1 MVDELLGDP
10 SFVVP
15 QKETRFLFATGMDDS
30 DEVIAEVEPI
40 SAVSVAS
47 AVCANVVA
55 ECGVERL
62 DEHRF
67 FKFML
72 SIRSDLGATAE
83 VAKDTST

>member
-1 MVDELLGDP
+1 MLDELLGDP

-30 DEVIAEVEPI
+30 DEDIAEVEPI
-40 SAVSVAS
+40 SAASVAS
-47 AVCANVVA
+47 EVCANVA
-55 ECGVERL
+55 ECVERL

-83 VAKDTST
+83 VAKDTSN

>member
-30 DEVIAEVEPI
+30 DEVIADVEPI
-40 SAVSVAS
+40 SAASVSS
-47 AVCANVVA
+47 AVCANLAV
-55 ECGVERL
+55 CVERL

-72 SIRSDLGATAE
+72 FQQP
-83 VAKDTST
+83 

>member
-1 MVDELLGDP
+1 MVDELLGEP

-30 DEVIAEVEPI
+30 DEVLAEVEPI
-40 SAVSVAS
+40 SAASVAS

-55 ECGVERL
+55 ECAERL

>member
-1 MVDELLGDP
+1 VVDELLGDP

-15 QKETRFLFATGMDDS
+15 QKETRFLFATGIDDS
-30 DEVIAEVEPI
+30 DEVVAELEPI
-40 SAVSVAS
+40 SAAGVAS
-47 AVCANVVA
+47 AVCENVA
-55 ECGVERL
+55 ECVERL
-62 DEHRF
+62 DEHRC

>member
-1 MVDELLGDP
+1 MVDELLGEP

-30 DEVIAEVEPI
+30 DEVLAEVEPI
-40 SAVSVAS
+40 SAASVAS

-55 ECGVERL
+55 ECVERL